1 MNLKVR
7 RYLMRLDPE
16 FKVIFKQKKDPY
28 AFLASRIFQ
37 VPYIECNPFEKV
49 DEEGYK
55 ICECPSYIG
64 ATRRRAAKFLV
75 IAALDPKHANI
86 DVIINLFKEVQEYG
100 N

>member
-1 MNLKVR
+1 MNLKVK

-49 DEEGYK
+49 DEYGYQ
-55 ICECPSYIG
+55 ICEYPSYIG

-75 IAALDPKHANI
+75 IGAVYPKRANI
-86 DVIINLFKEVQEYG
+86 DMIINLFKEVEDYG